1 MLAAI
6 PNSKQGLP
14 SPAFRSS
21 FRGKPGTAGWGR
33 GVVVEFRVAGAE
45 AVRAEAVAEAD
56 IGMLQQ
62 VTLDALPIA
71 GVVADFFA
79 AGADGEQLAEGSLR

>member
-62 VTLDALPIA
+62 VTLDALPIT